1 MIFYGACAKSGYAA
15 GDGGRSV
22 LQQRDCDLLITQ
34 RSRKQDEDPDSDV
47 LSSVLAGN
55 PGKEI
60 CF

>member
-1 MIFYGACAKSGYAA
+1 MSKRGYAA
-15 GDGGRSV
+15 RDGERSV
-22 LQQRDCDLLITQ
+22 IQQRDCDPLITQ

-55 PGKEI
+55 PGKEV